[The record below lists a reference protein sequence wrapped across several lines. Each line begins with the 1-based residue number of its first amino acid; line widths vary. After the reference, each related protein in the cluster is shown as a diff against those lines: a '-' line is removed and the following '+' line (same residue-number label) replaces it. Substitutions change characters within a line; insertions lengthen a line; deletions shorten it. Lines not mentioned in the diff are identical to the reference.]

1 MFQMKLRRKV
11 ITVAKDGDEIVL
23 SDRHGNALNW
33 DLTEDEFDTICQSI
47 ASHGD
52 AEFHRAVTQDAAQL
66 LVDAIN
72 AAGGVRSLPN
82 GCYAPERDPQWSDLG
97 DAYIAAC
104 SELGL
109 VPLIAY
115 HQTNKK
121 ANRQAARRQKKQN
134 RVR

>member
-1 MFQMKLRRKV
+1 MIKLRLRRKV

-33 DLTEDEFDTICQSI
+33 DLTQDEFETICQSI

-52 AEFHRAVTQDAAQL
+52 AQFHRDAAPDALQL

-72 AAGGVRSLPN
+72 SAGGVCSLPN
-82 GCYAPERDPQWSDLG
+82 GSYAPNRDSQWIDLG

-109 VPLIAY
+109 LPLIANDN
-115 HQTNKK
+115 HNGNINPQV
-121 ANRQAARRQKKQN
+121 AGRRKKQN